1 MDQPDARGFQKDGQA
16 LLNWGLTLTTKAPNH
31 D

>member
-1 MDQPDARGFQKDGQA
+1 MDEPDARGFQKDGEA
-16 LLNWGLTLTTKAPNH
+16 LLNCGLTLTTKAQNH